1 MTDTLSPGPDPDHQ
15 SRVRAGVGYGFG
27 AYAIWGL
34 LPLYFVLLAPAGPYE
49 IVAMRILFS
58 LVFCLLLLAVTRGL
72 RQFLRV
78 FRDGQA
84 VLALSVAGVLIAG
97 NWLLYTVAATT
108 GRTLEA
114 SLGYFIN
121 PLVAILLG
129 VLVLHE
135 KLRPLQWA
143 ALGVGI
149 VAVLVMS
156 VFYGAVPWLSL
167 GLAFSFG
174 FYGLVKS
181 RLGARYPALVT
192 LAAETTMITPLALVA
207 VALLGAHGGITLV
220 SEGPGHLLLMLSAG
234 VITAVPLLL
243 FGAAASRLPLST
255 VGMIQYVAPIGQF
268 ILATALFHEAMP
280 PERWAGFGLVWCA
293 VVLLVL
299 DAVRAPRAPRLPRR

>member
-1 MTDTLSPGPDPDHQ
+1 MSNEITSGPDPDKH
-15 SRVRAGVGYGFG
+15 RRGRAGVGYGFG

-34 LPLYFVLLAPAGPYE
+34 LPLYFVLLAPATPYE
-49 IVAMRILFS
+49 IVAMRVVFS
-58 LVFCLLLLAVTRGL
+58 LLFCLLLLAATRGL
-72 RQFLRV
+72 RQYGRL
-78 FRDGQA
+78 FRDRQA
-84 VLALSVAGVLIAG
+84 VLALTVAGVLIAG

-108 GRTLEA
+108 GHTLEA

-121 PLVAILLG
+121 PIVAILLG

-135 KLRPLQWA
+135 TLRPLQWA
-143 ALGVGI
+143 AIGVGM
-149 VAVLVMS
+149 VAVLVMA
-156 VFYGAVPWLSL
+156 VFYGAIPWLSL
-167 GLAFSFG
+167 GLAFTFG

-207 VALLGAHGGITLV
+207 VGVLGAAGQITLV
-220 SEGPGHLLLMLSAG
+220 SEGPGHFLLLLAAG

-255 VGMIQYVAPIGQF
+255 LGMIQYVAPIGQF
-268 ILATALFHEAMP
+268 ILAIALFHEEMP
-280 PERWAGFGLVWCA
+280 PQRWAGFVLVWIA